1 MKKSSNI
8 ILRVD
13 EQVKNRFQELAERNN
28 TTMSSVLNECMIEM
42 VNKDNIPFKIRCRLN
57 AEKNRKQGELTIAR
71 IKHLLEETI
80 SEANLENKIKKV
92 YLFGSYSR
100 GEETD
105 NSDIDL
111 RIEFDNRFN
120 LFDLSE
126 MSYLLKQ
133 KSGKKVDIATQEP
146 TEMDPAFYNS
156 IKKDEICIY
165 ERAR

>member
-57 AEKNRKQGELTIAR
+57 AEKNKKQGELTIAR

-80 SEANLENKIKKV
+80 SEASLENKIKKV

-100 GEETD
+100 GEETK
-105 NSDIDL
+105 NSDIDI
-111 RIEFDNRFN
+111 RVEHMND
-120 LFDLSE
+120 FDLIDLGE
-126 MSYLLKQ
+126 LSYLLEK
-133 KSGKKVDIATQEP
+133 KTGKNVDVATQAP
-146 TEMDPAFYNS
+146 SKMDPAFYS
-156 IKKDEICIY
+156 TIKKDEICIY
-165 ERAR
+165 ERA

>member
-1 MKKSSNI
+1 MKKTSNI

-13 EQVKNRFQELAERNN
+13 EEVKNRFQELAERNN

-42 VNKDNIPFKIRCRLN
+42 VNKDSIPFKIRCRLN

-71 IKHLLEETI
+71 IKRLLEETI

-100 GEETD
+100 GEETK

-111 RIEFDNRFN
+111 RIEHMND
-120 LFDLSE
+120 FDLIDLGE
-126 MSYLLKQ
+126 LSYLFEK
-133 KSGKKVDIATQEP
+133 KTGKNVDVATQSP
-146 TEMDPAFYNS
+146 SKMDPAFYNT

-165 ERAR
+165 ERA

>member
-1 MKKSSNI
+1 MKKESNI
-8 ILRVD
+8 IIRVD
-13 EQVKNRFQELAERNN
+13 DEVKNRFQGLVERYD
-28 TTMSSVLNECMIEM
+28 TTMSYVLNECMIDM
-42 VNKDNIPFKIRCRLN
+42 VNRDNIPLKLRYRLN
-57 AEKNRKQGELTIAR
+57 AEKNKKQGELTIAK
-71 IKHLLEETI
+71 IKQLLEETI
-80 SEANLENKIKKV
+80 NEANLENKIKKA

-146 TEMDPAFYNS
+146 AEMDPAFYNS

>member
-1 MKKSSNI
+1 M

-13 EQVKNRFQELAERNN
+13 EEVKNRFQDLAERNN

-57 AEKNRKQGELTIAR
+57 AEKSKKQGELTIAK
-71 IKHLLEETI
+71 IKRLLEETI
-80 SEANLENKIKKV
+80 DEADLKNKIKKA

-100 GEETD
+100 GEETE

-133 KSGKKVDIATQEP
+133 KSGKKVDIATQNP
-146 TEMDPAFYNS
+146 NDMDPNFYNS
-156 IKKDEICIY
+156 IRKDEICIY

>member
-1 MKKSSNI
+1 MKKTSNI

-13 EQVKNRFQELAERNN
+13 EEVKNRFQDLAERNN

-57 AEKNRKQGELTIAR
+57 AEKSKKQGELTIAK

-80 SEANLENKIKKV
+80 SEANLERKIKKV

-100 GEETD
+100 GEETK

-111 RIEFDNRFN
+111 RIEHMNDFD
-120 LFDLSE
+120 LFDLGE
-126 MSYLLKQ
+126 LSYLFEK
-133 KSGKKVDIATQEP
+133 KTGKNVDVATQP
-146 TEMDPAFYNS
+146 PLKMDPAFYNS

-165 ERAR
+165 ERT

>member
-1 MKKSSNI
+1 MKKTSNI

-13 EQVKNRFQELAERNN
+13 EEVKNRFQDLAERNN

-57 AEKNRKQGELTIAR
+57 AEKSKKQGELTIAR

-100 GEETD
+100 GEETK

-111 RIEFDNRFN
+111 RIEHMNDFD
-120 LFDLSE
+120 LFDLGE
-126 MSYLLKQ
+126 LSYLFEK
-133 KSGKKVDIATQEP
+133 KTGKNVDVATQSP
-146 TEMDPAFYNS
+146 SKMDPSFYNS
-156 IKKDEICIY
+156 IRKDEICIY
-165 ERAR
+165 ERA

>member
-1 MKKSSNI
+1 MKKESNI
-8 ILRVD
+8 IIRVD
-13 EQVKNRFQELAERNN
+13 EEVKNRFQSLVERYD
-28 TTMSSVLNECMIEM
+28 TTMSYVLNECMIDM
-42 VNKDNIPFKIRCRLN
+42 VNRDNIPLKLRYRLN
-57 AEKNRKQGELTIAR
+57 AEKNKKQGELTIAK
-71 IKHLLEETI
+71 IKQLLEETI
-80 SEANLENKIKKV
+80 NEANLENKIKKA

-146 TEMDPAFYNS
+146 AEMDPAFYNS

>member
-1 MKKSSNI
+1 MKKESNI
-8 ILRVD
+8 IIRVD
-13 EQVKNRFQELAERNN
+13 EEVKNRFQSLVERYD
-28 TTMSSVLNECMIEM
+28 TTMSYVLNECMIDM
-42 VNKDNIPFKIRCRLN
+42 VNRDNIPLKLRYRLN
-57 AEKNRKQGELTIAR
+57 AEKNKKQGELTIAK
-71 IKHLLEETI
+71 IKQLLEETI
-80 SEANLENKIKKV
+80 NEANLENKIKKV

-146 TEMDPAFYNS
+146 AEMDPAFYNS